1 MIKQLMNLSENKNIF
16 IILFLIV
23 FLPFVILLL
32 SGKVIFWGTT
42 ILQFIPW
49 NQFFFDSILNGVFPL
64 WNPYNG
70 MGVPFVANLQSA
82 VFYPLNWIML
92 PFYLLGGIK
101 GLAIG
106 LTLLLPT
113 HLFISGFGMIKVLR
127 HLDRSK
133 YAQIL
138 SAIVFVFSGYI
149 LTRLSFISMV
159 WTFAWLPW
167 ILFVCMKLLPITNK
181 NSYKEIINLSILIAL
196 QVLAGHAQTTYYTL
210 LLGGIIVL
218 AVNFDSIKQRM
229 LKFLT
234 FVVSV
239 GISLLISAIQ
249 VIPTAEFLLNS
260 QRSSEVGYDFA
271 ANLSLWPARL
281 LTVLFA
287 NFWGN
292 PNYGRFS
299 SGGNFWEENIYIGV
313 FPITILIILFW
324 VFIRKNRRAQISKKN
339 RLVIVIFFSMAI
351 FSILFAFGRFFPLF
365 PFLYQFIPTFSL
377 FQAPSRFLIVY
388 VFSMCILLGFGIDIW
403 LSSHFNH
410 KKTNIYLVV
419 FGTLLVITQVGKFTN
434 SSFPISLINSLLTG
448 SILGFS
454 FGLITL
460 LKDKISKNQ
469 FGIKILVAFVVVGD
483 LMFHNFLWEDFQ
495 IVTALSEINHSH
507 TSDEFSRIFMSD
519 QDESFLKFSLFFRPD
534 RLQPLVDYHLL
545 NSMVLPNSNL
555 LNNRFSMVNNF
566 DPLQPEKFTQF
577 WNWINKLSNEEQD
590 IIKSMIGVE
599 KIIQIEPLMINSVN
613 VKELKAA
620 EIVQWYGCSKS
631 IKDTNIFEWLLYYET
646 KEQRNRCILLSEEVP
661 NNLLIPKETDQIPEV
676 DYYFSDT
683 NTIIVNYSSVNPGWL
698 VIRQNWYP
706 GWKAIFDGESEIII
720 KKVDYFFQ
728 GLEIPAG
735 DHKVVIKYSPKS
747 FSLGLLISIL
757 SIAFIFIFFLY
768 YSICRKSKQ

>member
-1 MIKQLMNLSENKNIF
+1 MIKQLINFLENKKIL
-16 IILFLIV
+16 IILLLIV
-23 FLPFVILLL
+23 YLPFVFLLL
-32 SGKVIFWGTT
+32 NRKVIFWGTA

-101 GLAIG
+101 ALAIG

-113 HLFISGFGMIKVLR
+113 HLFIGGFGMIKVLR

-133 YAQIL
+133 YAQLL

-159 WTFAWLPW
+159 WAFAWLPW
-167 ILFVCMKLLPITNK
+167 IIFACMQILPITNK
-181 NSYKEIINLSILIAL
+181 NSYKQLIILSILIAL

-218 AVNFDSIKQRM
+218 AVNFDSIKYRM

-234 FVVSV
+234 FIVSV
-239 GISLLISAIQ
+239 SISFLISAIQ

-281 LTVLFA
+281 LTALFG

-324 VFIRKNRRAQISKKN
+324 VFIRRNRRVQISNEN
-339 RLVIVIFFSMAI
+339 RLVIAIFFSIAI
-351 FSILFAFGRFFPLF
+351 FSVLFAFGKFFPLF
-365 PFLYQFIPTFSL
+365 PFLYKFIPTFSL

-403 LSSHFNH
+403 LSSQFNY

-419 FGTLLVITQVGKFTN
+419 FGTLLVITLYGKFSN
-434 SSFPISLINSLLTG
+434 PSFPISLINSLLTG
-448 SILGFS
+448 SILGLS

-469 FGIKILVAFVVVGD
+469 FGIKILVAFFVVGD
-483 LMFHNFLWEDFQ
+483 LLFHNFLWEDFQ
-495 IVTALSEINHSH
+495 IVTAFSVINQSR

-519 QDESFLKFSLFFRPD
+519 LDESFLKFSLFFRPD
-534 RLQPLVDYHLL
+534 RLQPLIDYHLM
-545 NSMVLPNSNL
+545 NSMVLPNTNL

-577 WNWINKLSNEEQD
+577 WNWINKLSKKEQE
-590 IIKSMIGVE
+590 IIISMIGAE
-599 KIIQIEPLMINSVN
+599 KIIQIKPLMIDSVSVN
-613 VKELKAA
+613 ELTTT
-620 EIVQWYGCSKS
+620 EIVQWYGCSKT
-631 IKDTNIFEWLLYYET
+631 IKDTNILEWLLYYET
-646 KEQRNRCILLSEEVP
+646 KEQRNRCVLLSEEIP
-661 NNLLIPKETDQIPEV
+661 NNLSIPEETDQYPEI
-676 DYYFSDT
+676 DFYFSDV
-683 NTIIVNYSSVNPGWL
+683 NTIMVNYSSPIPGWL

-706 GWKAIFDGESEIII
+706 GWKAIIDGESEIFI

-735 DHKVVIKYSPKS
+735 DHKVEIKYSPKS
-747 FSLGLLISIL
+747 FSMGLIISIL
-757 SIAFIFIFFLY
+757 SIAFVIIFFLY
-768 YSICRKSKQ
+768 CSICRKSKQ